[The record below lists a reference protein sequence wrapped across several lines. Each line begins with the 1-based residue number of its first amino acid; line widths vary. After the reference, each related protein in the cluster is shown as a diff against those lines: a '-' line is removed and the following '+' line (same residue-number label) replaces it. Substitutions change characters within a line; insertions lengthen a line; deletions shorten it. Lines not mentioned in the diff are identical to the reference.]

1 MPNTPSLHGLNM
13 DTEGMGSVDW
23 AELQRNLEATIPVYD
38 KINRFAT
45 LGQVNQWRRM
55 VADQL
60 PGDGKILEIGCGP
73 GSFAEIVRGGDLTC
87 LDPIQGMLDVAEKRV
102 SSVRKERGDSP
113 ARFVLGTAESLPFE
127 DNSFD
132 AACSLF
138 SFRDWFDKRAG
149 LAESLRVLRPGA
161 KITIAD
167 PAKMNGIHGLLGH
180 AYMRFWVGAYARW
193 VCGVKDHPWKWLTK
207 TYVHF
212 GTTRD
217 YVNMMRDVGFVDV
230 KGKVIFPGMAT
241 IWQGTVP

>member
-1 MPNTPSLHGLNM
+1 
-13 DTEGMGSVDW
+13 
-23 AELQRNLEATIPVYD
+23 
-38 KINRFAT
+38 
-45 LGQVNQWRRM
+45 
-55 VADQL
+55 
-60 PGDGKILEIGCGP
+60 
-73 GSFAEIVRGGDLTC
+73 
-87 LDPIQGMLDVAEKRV
+87 MLDVAEKRV